1 MINSHSDGHRNT
13 RVDLLKTKRGAS
25 GGVSILMGSGIIP
38 ALTTGRY
45 GGADI
50 TVGLLRRA

>member
-1 MINSHSDGHRNT
+1 MINSHSEGHRST

-25 GGVSILMGSGIIP
+25 GGVAILMGSGIIS

-45 GGADI
+45 GVADV
-50 TVGLLRRA
+50 TEGLHMSA